1 MKSMYL
7 CMLNNGTFL
16 VLMLRFHRVMDLSAP
31 KEEGVFDN
39 FRREKGLFSVVLSLR
54 YSKKVKTK
62 VIFFILQIK

>member
-39 FRREKGLFSVVLSLR
+39 FWREKGLFSVVLSLR